1 MSELTWDA
9 VPTLQRPIVVVAF
22 RGLFDAATS
31 ATAAIAWLRDR
42 YESERIAVIDPE
54 CYFDFQ
60 QERPVVR
67 IDDDGHRSLEWPSND
82 FFVVHTTAI
91 AGPLE
96 EHPRD
101 LIVCGGVEPHLRWRS
116 FCDHLLDIARTTR
129 RRDGRDARRD
139 GRHQSAQL
147 ARFRSPVAPRARRWR
162 RGSGSA
168 ARPIKARPGSSAR
181 CTTRSTAPVSLS
193 SRCGCRCPTT
203 SPRRRIPKRRG
214 RCSSDSK
221 TSPACAP
228 VSPGSTARRA
238 NGSNG
243 SNDAANEDD
252 EVSTYV
258 RKLERGYDDAEP
270 LPSGEDI
277 ASELEAFLR
286 EQRDGD

>member
-9 VPTLQRPIVVVAF
+9 VPTLQRPIMVVAF

-67 IDDDGHRSLEWPSND
+67 IDDDGHRLLEWPSND

-129 RRDGRDARRD
+129 AEMVVTLGAMVGTNPHSRP
-139 GRHQSAQL
+139 
-147 ARFRSPVAPRARRWR
+147 FPVT
-162 RGSGSA
+162 GSA
-168 ARPIKARPGSSAR
+168 ASPLLAARLG
-181 CTTRSTAPVSLS
+181 LS
-193 SRCGCRCPTT
+193 SPTYQGPT
-203 SPRRRIPKRRG
+203 GVVGTLHDTLDRAGVPVISLRVSVPHYVPAPPNPKATRALLKRFEDVTGVRTGFPRLDR
-214 RCSSDSK
+214 
-221 TSPACAP
+221 PASEWEQR
-228 VSPGSTARRA
+228 V
-238 NGSNG
+238 
-243 SNDAANEDD
+243 NDAANEDE

-258 RKLERGYDDAEP
+258 RKLERSYDDAEP

>member
-1 MSELTWDA
+1 
-9 VPTLQRPIVVVAF
+9 
-22 RGLFDAATS
+22 
-31 ATAAIAWLRDR
+31 
-42 YESERIAVIDPE
+42 
-54 CYFDFQ
+54 
-60 QERPVVR
+60 VVR

-129 RRDGRDARRD
+129 AEMVVTLGAMVGTNPHSRP
-139 GRHQSAQL
+139 
-147 ARFRSPVAPRARRWR
+147 FPVT
-162 RGSGSA
+162 GSA
-168 ARPIKARPGSSAR
+168 ASPLLAARLG
-181 CTTRSTAPVSLS
+181 LS
-193 SRCGCRCPTT
+193 SPTYQGPT
-203 SPRRRIPKRRG
+203 GVVGTLHDTLDRAGVPVISLRVSVPHYVPAPPNPKATRALLKRFEDVTGVRTGFPRLDR
-214 RCSSDSK
+214 
-221 TSPACAP
+221 PASEWEQR
-228 VSPGSTARRA
+228 V
-238 NGSNG
+238 
-243 SNDAANEDD
+243 NDAANEDE

-258 RKLERGYDDAEP
+258 RKLERSYDDAEP

>member
-1 MSELTWDA
+1 MSELTWDS

-22 RGLFDAATS
+22 RGLFYDATS
-31 ATAAIAWLRDR
+31 ATDAIAWLQDR

-60 QERPVVR
+60 QERPVVT
-67 IDDDGHRSLEWPSND
+67 IDDEGQRSLLWPSND

-91 AGPLE
+91 AGPLD

-116 FCDHLLDIARTTR
+116 FCDHLLEIARTTGAEMVVTLGAMVGTNPHSR
-129 RRDGRDARRD
+129 P
-139 GRHQSAQL
+139 
-147 ARFRSPVAPRARRWR
+147 FPVT
-162 RGSGSA
+162 GSA
-168 ARPIKARPGSSAR
+168 ASPALAARLG
-181 CTTRSTAPVSLS
+181 LS
-193 SRCGCRCPTT
+193 SPTYQGPT
-203 SPRRRIPKRRG
+203 GVVGTLHDTLDRAGVPVISLRVSVPHYVPAPPNPKATRALLKRFEDVTGVRTGFPRLDR
-214 RCSSDSK
+214 
-221 TSPACAP
+221 PASEWEQR
-228 VSPGSTARRA
+228 V
-238 NGSNG
+238 
-243 SNDAANEDD
+243 NDAANEDE